1 MQIVIV
7 DDNRDNLTVIGGLL
21 KGEYH
26 VRVANS
32 GERALQVAIAGNEA
46 AQGTCPKT
54 ATGTDAPASVSA
66 NPIPCNA
73 P

>member
-1 MQIVIV
+1 MPSTILIV

-32 GERALQVAIAGNEA
+32 GERALQVASRHRFP
-46 AQGTCPKT
+46 T
-54 ATGTDAPASVSA
+54 
-66 NPIPCNA
+66 
-73 P
+73 